1 MKPDVQDKGIQA
13 SLPRKRTSYSC
24 LSDENLKYFTG
35 LERERFEIVYSL
47 LEKFD
52 PIEDNM
58 LLSKKDALVITLFKC
73 RHNEDFKMMEF
84 TFEVDRKVISEI
96 FKEVIGKLY
105 FVMKQID
112 IWKLSPK
119 DAKSYRCIL
128 DCTEFFVVKA
138 GDPNVH
144 QLTFSYYKNHPTFKL
159 LVSCDELGAVNFI
172 SDAFVGSTSDREIII
187 KSGIL
192 DKLEKEIYSKKK
204 VSL

>member
-1 MKPDVQDKGIQA
+1 M
-13 SLPRKRTSYSC
+13 SSC
-24 LSDENLKYFTG
+24 DEDLKYFTG
-35 LERERFEIVYSL
+35 LERERFVIVYTL
-47 LEKFD
+47 LGEFD

-58 LLSKKDALVITLFKC
+58 LLSKKDALVVTLCKC
-73 RHNEDFKMMEF
+73 WHNEDFKMMDF
-84 TFEVDRKVISEI
+84 TFEVDHKLISEI
-96 FKEVIGKLY
+96 FKEVIGKLC

-112 IWKLSPK
+112 IGKLSPK

-159 LVSCDELGAVNFI
+159 LVSCDELGSVNFI
-172 SDAFVGSTSDREIII
+172 SDAFVGSTSDREIAI

-192 DKLEKEIYSKKK
+192 EELEKDDAVLADKGFIYIHYF
-204 VSL
+204 